1 MEIREIMENK
11 IPASENFESEENLDQ
26 NPNTFYGPNNYY
38 PGSQPPQYNNYP
50 CNPPNNGQYN
60 PYSQQLQANF
70 GIYANYY
77 GKNIP
82 SEPLT
87 SEELCKMQSV
97 SIGSICVFVFW
108 SILLI
113 FVVAFVIA
121 IETSQASALVSALNS
136 TASITSSSSLNNYL
150 SLNVALVCFEALF
163 GIFWVIGNIVC
174 GIVSIVRAYELS
186 RKSFSFKVIMILYII
201 GIFIPIFQ
209 LIAACISLSKIKQ
222 CLTLYQSSY

>member
-1 MEIREIMENK
+1 MENK

-26 NPNTFYGPNNYY
+26 NPNTFYGQSNYDSG
-38 PGSQPPQYNNYP
+38 PQQPQYNSYP
-50 CNPPNNGQYN
+50 YNAPPPNNGQYN
-60 PYSQQLQANF
+60 PYSQQPQANF

-87 SEELCKMQSV
+87 SEELRKMQSL

-108 SILLI
+108 SVFLI

-121 IETSQASALVSALNS
+121 IETLYTSALISTLTS
-136 TASITSSSSLNNYL
+136 TASTTPSSSLINYL
-150 SLNVALVCFEALF
+150 SSLNVALVCWEAIF
-163 GIFWVIGNIVC
+163 GTFWCVAILTC
-174 GIVSIVRAYELS
+174 GIVGIVRAYELS

-201 GIFIPIFQ
+201 GIFIPILQ
-209 LIAACISLSKIKQ
+209 LIAACISLSKIKKY
-222 CLTLYQSSY
+222 LSLYQ

>member
-1 MEIREIMENK
+1 
-11 IPASENFESEENLDQ
+11 
-26 NPNTFYGPNNYY
+26 
-38 PGSQPPQYNNYP
+38 
-50 CNPPNNGQYN
+50 
-60 PYSQQLQANF
+60 
-70 GIYANYY
+70 
-77 GKNIP
+77 
-82 SEPLT
+82 
-87 SEELCKMQSV
+87 MQSV

-121 IETSQASALVSALNS
+121 IETSQASALNS
-136 TASITSSSSLNNYL
+136 TASITPSSSLNNYL

-222 CLTLYQSSY
+222 CLALYQSSY